1 MSSPKPSDSDVELA
15 AYQSL
20 RDEQDHHWWFVG
32 RRRIVARLI
41 ERFVPL
47 PARARVLEAGCGYGG
62 NLAMLSELG
71 DVQAFEF
78 DDAARAHAAALSR
91 RAVAYGKLP
100 DDIGFAD
107 DRFDLIAMLDVL
119 EHIDD
124 DVGSLRTL
132 GDRLAPDGRLLIT
145 VPAVPWLWSDHDV
158 LHQHKRR
165 YTKALLTRRLHEA
178 GFEPVG
184 IGYFN
189 ALLFPLALAQRLVSR
204 VMGGRGADHAAP
216 AEPLNAVL
224 TAIFTFEGKLLGRL
238 NFPIGLSLFAV
249 VRRRPL

>member
-1 MSSPKPSDSDVELA
+1 MELA

-20 RDEQDHHWWFVG
+20 RDSQDRHWWFVG
-32 RRRIVARLI
+32 RRRIVAQLI
-41 ERFVPL
+41 ARFVPL
-47 PARARVLEAGCGYGG
+47 PAKARVLEAGCGYGG
-62 NLAMLSELG
+62 NLAMLGQLG

-78 DDAARAHAAALSR
+78 DDDARAHAAALSSR
-91 RAVAYGKLP
+91 PVAYGKLP
-100 DDIGFAD
+100 DEIGFTN

-132 GDRLAPDGRLLIT
+132 GSRLAPDGCLLLT

-165 YTKALLTRRLHEA
+165 YTKTLLKQRLHKA
-178 GFEPVG
+178 GFETVS

-189 ALLFPLALAQRLVSR
+189 ALLFPFALIQRLVSR
-204 VMGGRGADHAAP
+204 LTGGGADDHAAP
-216 AEPLNAVL
+216 PEPLNAVL
-224 TAIFTFEGKLLGRL
+224 AAIFSLEAKVLGWIP
-238 NFPIGLSLFAV
+238 FPIGLSLFAV
-249 VRRRPL
+249 IRKRPS

>member
-1 MSSPKPSDSDVELA
+1 MELA

-20 RDEQDHHWWFVG
+20 RDSQDRHWWFVG

-41 ERFVPL
+41 ERYVTL

-62 NLAMLSELG
+62 NLAMLGELG
-71 DVQAFEF
+71 EVSAFEF
-78 DDAARAHAAALSR
+78 DDAARVHAAALSR
-91 RAVAYGKLP
+91 RQIAYGKLP
-100 DDIGFAD
+100 DDIGFAE

-124 DVGSLRTL
+124 DVGSLRAL
-132 GDRLAPDGRLLIT
+132 GERLAPGGSLLLT

-165 YTKALLTRRLHEA
+165 YTRALLRERLQAA
-178 GFEPVG
+178 GFEVTR

-189 ALLFPLALAQRLVSR
+189 ALLFPLALIQRLAAR
-204 VMGGRGADHAAP
+204 LLGGGGLDHGAP
-216 AEPLNAVL
+216 PEPLNGLLAE
-224 TAIFTFEGKLLGRL
+224 IFAFEGHLLGRIR
-238 NFPIGLSLFAV
+238 FPIGLSLFAV
-249 VRRRPL
+249 IRKRAS

>member
-1 MSSPKPSDSDVELA
+1 MELA

-20 RDEQDHHWWFVG
+20 RDSQDRHWWFVG
-32 RRRIVARLI
+32 RRRIITRLI

-47 PARARVLEAGCGYGG
+47 PTGARVLEAGCGYGG
-62 NLAMLSELG
+62 NLAMLSTLG

-78 DDAARAHAAALSR
+78 DDAARAHAAELSR
-91 RAVAYGKLP
+91 LTVAYGKLP
-100 DDIGFAD
+100 HDIGFAND
-107 DRFDLIAMLDVL
+107 SFDLIAMLDVL

-124 DVGSLRTL
+124 DVGSLRAL
-132 GDRLAPDGRLLIT
+132 GDRLAPDGRLLLT

-165 YTKALLTRRLHEA
+165 YTKAVLLKRLHEA
-178 GFEPVG
+178 GFEPVR

-204 VMGGRGADHAAP
+204 YLGGRGADQNAP

-224 TAIFTFEGKLLGRL
+224 TAIFAFEGKLLGRL
-238 NFPIGLSLFAV
+238 SFPIGLSLFAV
-249 VRRRPL
+249 VRRRPA